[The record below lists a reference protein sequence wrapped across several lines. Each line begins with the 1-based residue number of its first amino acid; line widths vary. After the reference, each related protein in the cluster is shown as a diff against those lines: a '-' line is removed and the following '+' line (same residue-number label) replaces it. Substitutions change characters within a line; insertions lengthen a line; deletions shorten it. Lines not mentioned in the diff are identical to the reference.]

1 MSEMSTPDLQ
11 ARPAVESSA
20 ALAAMIAAQPSAV
33 ANEIAAGRVPTPEKN
48 VGCEAMS

>member
-33 ANEIAAGRVPTPEKN
+33 ANEIAARAASPPRKRTL
-48 VGCEAMS
+48 AARR